1 MCRSGDVPS
10 VVTLPN
16 RQIEFMPNPRLASRY
31 AKSLLD
37 LAVEKGQLEKVYE
50 DILYL
55 QQLLKS
61 SRDFMNLLRSPIVSS
76 DKKLSVIDAV
86 IGKNV
91 DQLTGAFA
99 RLLVTKGREAELP
112 EIVTAFI
119 NQYKENKG
127 IHTVKLTTAI
137 PVSDAIRNQ
146 IVEQV
151 KRTSGLQNIEL
162 QVTIDPAII
171 GGFVLQTGDK
181 LIDASIAYDLKQIS
195 RQFENNDFVY
205 KMR

>member
-1 MCRSGDVPS
+1 VPS